1 MKTAVIDVGSNSVRL
16 MFSENGRTVF
26 KKIQTTKLASKMKDG
41 VLDLEAVERT
51 VRAVS
56 FFVNQ
61 AKELVVDNLFVFATA
76 AVRKAKNKQLFID
89 KVFDDCAIK
98 VDVISGQLESEI
110 GAIGALNGTDGAI
123 IDIGGASSEIAV
135 VKNGNI
141 VYSKSL
147 DVGAVT
153 LTDKF
158 GQNKKEVFDY
168 LQTKLDEYGN
178 VVSEKFLA
186 IGGTATTAASVIQQ
200 LKVYDSNKTDGF
212 VVKEK
217 VLFEL
222 VDKLYLM
229 SIEDRKKLDGLQ
241 PERAEIIP
249 AGLSILLFIIKKLK
263 IDSVTVSEKDNLE
276 GYLIKRGL

>member
-16 MFSENGRTVF
+16 MLSENGITVF
-26 KKIQTTKLASKMKDG
+26 KKIQTTKLASKMQDG
-41 VLDLEAVERT
+41 FLDLEAVERT

-61 AKELVVDNLFVFATA
+61 AKELGVDSLFVFATA
-76 AVRKAKNKQLFID
+76 AVRMAKNKQIFID
-89 KVFDDCAIK
+89 KVFDNCGITI
-98 VDVISGQLESEI
+98 DVVSGQLESEI
-110 GAIGALNGTDGAI
+110 GAIGALNGEDGAI

-135 VKNGNI
+135 IEGGDI

-147 DVGAVT
+147 DIGAVT

-158 GQNKKEVFDY
+158 GQNKNEIFDF
-168 LQTKLDEYGN
+168 LTTKVEEYGCIVAN
-178 VVSEKFLA
+178 KYLA

-200 LKVYDSNKTDGF
+200 LKVYDSRKTDGF
-212 VVKEK
+212 VIKK
-217 VLFEL
+217 HVLSEL
-222 VDKLYLM
+222 VDRLFLM
-229 SIEDRKKLDGLQ
+229 GVDERKKLDGLQ

-249 AGLSILLFIIKKLK
+249 AGLSILLFLMKKLQ